1 MKIDRKRLSSAYLA
15 IALVALVGTWGNNL
29 AYLERGVLGGNAA
42 FWRDTFANPASRSI
56 TVDIFLLALAVIVW
70 MFLEARRLGM
80 RMAWLYVLLGLLVAI
95 SVTIPIFL
103 FNRERAL
110 ARSAPQE
117 AAGNLSGSDLAWI
130 TLQALTAVAY
140 TVTTF
145 LR

>member
-1 MKIDRKRLSSAYLA
+1 MQIERKRLSVAYLV

-29 AYLERGVLGGNAA
+29 AYLDRGVLGGNAA

-56 TVDIFLLALAVIVW
+56 TADIFLLALAVIVW

-95 SVTIPIFL
+95 SVTIPVFL

-110 ARSAPQE
+110 TRLAPQD
-117 AAGNLSGSDLAWI
+117 AAGNLEGTDLAWI
-130 TLQALTAVAY
+130 ALQAAAALAY
-140 TVTTF
+140 TVSTF